1 MRIFLSSLLAFLSII
16 STIDNV
22 AGQNFRVSAGLR
34 TSIVDYNMVPR
45 FFPVPGSLANVWDFK
60 PGLGYEIGLSRMVS
74 LKTFELE
81 PEIRYAHNVL
91 KQPIMIV
98 NQAMQPLPESR
109 NVWTVGNNVIE
120 IAIPVKKQVSPGG
133 YKLYLIAG
141 PFCQFRKNETLHN
154 QLGDFSFPLEKDRFE
169 YGLDAGL
176 ETSGILSFRL
186 MGQFSRTV
194 FASAMGPY
202 HGTTLSLSARY
213 DISGHIR
220 HGRAKKAIRGNG
232 RDTVL

>member
-1 MRIFLSSLLAFLSII
+1 
-16 STIDNV
+16 
-22 AGQNFRVSAGLR
+22 
-34 TSIVDYNMVPR
+34 MVPQ

-81 PEIRYAHNVL
+81 PGIRYAHNVL

-98 NQAMQPLPESR
+98 NQALQPLPDSR
-109 NVWTVGNNVIE
+109 NVWTVGNKVIE
-120 IAIPVKKQVSPGG
+120 ISILFKKQVSPGG
-133 YKLYLIAG
+133 CKFYLIAG

-154 QLGDFSFPLEKDRFE
+154 QLGDFSFPLEKNRFE

-176 ETSGILSFRL
+176 ETTGILSFRL

-194 FASAMGPY
+194 FASTIGSY
-202 HGTTLSLSARY
+202 HGSTFSFTARY
-213 DISGHIR
+213 NISSFIR
-220 HGRAKKAIRGNG
+220 RKKVKKVARMSCLPTDCDVTRPYKEVRTHESSSLN
-232 RDTVL
+232 